1 MRAPGAAR
9 LGASAQG
16 LIDDG
21 LDGTRATAAFG
32 AAAEATV
39 DLLGIPGKVFRA
51 TDRAADIV
59 VGQDVAGT
67 NNHENNG
74 LFDDATSLRYW
85 RPSRDAK
92 GKSPISSDSKLAS
105 DDEPQSRMA
114 LKRLRHRH
122 NCASFG
128 LRTHD

>member
-1 MRAPGAAR
+1 MRAAGAAG

-16 LIDDG
+16 LIDNC

-67 NNHENNG
+67 NNHENKG
-74 LFDDATSLRYW
+74 LFDDATSLRY
-85 RPSRDAK
+85 
-92 GKSPISSDSKLAS
+92 
-105 DDEPQSRMA
+105 
-114 LKRLRHRH
+114 
-122 NCASFG
+122 
-128 LRTHD
+128 